1 MDDERGL
8 AMRILQYEVKNYL
21 KVITKAQEHI
31 LIGTI
36 FNASDVNSPVSFFR

>member
-21 KVITKAQEHI
+21 KVITKAQGHI
-31 LIGTI
+31 LIGKI
-36 FNASDVNSPVSFFR
+36 LNASDVNSPVSFFR